1 MVLSELTA
9 SAAAM
14 RSLHIGENP
23 SVGVVGSVTPLKNR
37 SGESSNPFVRSFESS
52 LVAWQQLNEESVE
65 RAKAEGKL
73 LFLHIGY
80 KACHCKSSRRAIN
93 FAILCLTTICRLPP
107 NGHGV
112 ICKC

>member
-14 RSLHIGENP
+14 RSLRIGEDP
-23 SVGVVGSVTPLKNR
+23 TRASAVSAEPLKNR
-37 SGESSNPFVRSFESS
+37 AGESANPFVHSFADSP
-52 LVAWQQLNEESVE
+52 VAWQQLNEETVE

-80 KACHCKSSRRAIN
+80 KACHCK
-93 FAILCLTTICRLPP
+93 
-107 NGHGV
+107 
-112 ICKC
+112 